1 MKRII
6 AFLLALMMALMPT
19 MVFAAKSP
27 TIEKMIYARPT
38 IHYSMVNYDDSWQAL
53 LSDLQVEYAEA
64 LDELF
69 ENGQYALDEAL
80 ILEIDKPYNYVVWRF
95 MWDYPQNTTVAM
107 LLVGDQTPTCVL
119 QQGMVLKNGTVL
131 FDFTDFEPD
140 IYYMFVFSNM
150 TGLAN
155 D

>member
-1 MKRII
+1 MKNAINSYNTQVI
-6 AFLLALMMALMPT
+6 T
-19 MVFAAKSP
+19 DWC
-27 TIEKMIYARPT
+27 AR
-38 IHYSMVNYDDSWQAL
+38 
-53 LSDLQVEYAEA
+53 A